1 MVTVCVAAA
10 PDLVN
15 GVAAAVRNTPGAVL
29 VAVAE
34 DLRTGLAQAETESVQ
49 LLVVDDRLLEDNPG
63 LMSRVKARRWTV
75 VVLTRR
81 ADAEVL
87 RRTVAVGAADVVEA
101 DRAAE
106 ELGGK
111 IALYVT
117 EEGTDESANGR
128 VLTVFSSKGGV
139 GKTTIAVNL
148 AVALGKLARRPAAL
162 VDLDLEFGD
171 ASALVGHVPR
181 ATLHDLMNVPHVDQ
195 PVLERV
201 MPPVAGGAVA
211 FLAAPGHPS
220 EAEDIRPEIVAEVF
234 QLLRRMYSFVVVDT
248 APGFRDVNV
257 TALDAA
263 DTILTVL
270 TPDVVTVRTVKQVLD
285 LFDTGLR
292 YPPEK
297 IRLVLNRSGTAA
309 GLELPDI
316 AGVLARP
323 VAWELPSD
331 GAWPVRA
338 ANQGQP
344 LVLFRPDSR
353 LALALKSV
361 ARQLVEEQEGRRRTV
376 KERAQGRGGL
386 FARFRRLRG

>member
-1 MVTVCVAAA
+1 MLTVCVAAA
-10 PDLVN
+10 ADVLN

-29 VAVAE
+29 VAAAE
-34 DLRTGLAQAETESVQ
+34 DLRTGLAQAEREAAQ
-49 LLVVDDRLLEDNPG
+49 LLVVDDRLLADNPG
-63 LMSRVKARRWTV
+63 LLGRVRAGAWTV
-75 VVLTRR
+75 VLLTRG

-87 RRTVAVGAADVVEA
+87 RRTVAVGAAEVVEA

-106 ELGGK
+106 EIGGK
-111 IALYVT
+111 LALYVAQESPERT
-117 EEGTDESANGR
+117 EVGR

-171 ASALVGHVPR
+171 ASALLGQVPR
-181 ATLHDLMNVPHVDQ
+181 ATLHDLMAVPHLDQ

-201 MPPVAGGAVA
+201 MPAVAGGAVA

-220 EAEDIRPEIVAEVF
+220 EAEDVRPDVVAEVLG
-234 QLLRRMYSFVVVDT
+234 LLRRMYSFVVVDT

-263 DTILTVL
+263 DLVLTVL

-285 LFDTGLR
+285 LFADGLR

-297 IRLVLNRSGTAA
+297 VRLVLNRAGTAA

-316 AGVLARP
+316 AGVLGQA

-353 LALALKSV
+353 LAQALRSM
-361 ARQLVEEQEGRRRTV
+361 ARTLVEEQEGRRRTV
-376 KERAQGRGGL
+376 KERAGGRGGF
-386 FARFRRLRG
+386 FARFRR

>member
-10 PDLVN
+10 PDLLG
-15 GVAAAVRNTPGAVL
+15 GVAAAVRNTAGAVL

-34 DLRTGLAQAETESVQ
+34 DLRTGLAQAESESAQV
-49 LLVVDDRLLEDNPG
+49 LVVDDRLLEDNPG
-63 LMSRVKARRWTV
+63 LLNRVKAGPWTV

-81 ADAEVL
+81 ADADVL
-87 RRTVAVGAADVVEA
+87 RRAVAVGAAEVVEA

-106 ELGGK
+106 EIGGK
-111 IALYVT
+111 IALYVA
-117 EEGTDESANGR
+117 EEGPERAEVGR

-171 ASALVGHVPR
+171 ASALVGQVPR
-181 ATLHDLMNVPHVDQ
+181 ATLHDLMTVPHLDQ

-201 MPPVAGGAVA
+201 MPAVAGGAVA

-220 EAEDIRPEIVAEVF
+220 EAEDIRPEVVAEVL

-248 APGFRDVNV
+248 APGFRDVTV

-263 DTILTVL
+263 DLILTVL

-285 LFDTGLR
+285 LFGTGLR

-316 AGVLARP
+316 AGVLGRS

-353 LALALKSV
+353 LAQALRSV
-361 ARQLVEEQEGRRRTV
+361 ARTLVEEQEGRRRTV
-376 KERAQGRGGL
+376 KERAAGRGGL
-386 FARFRRLRG
+386 FARFRRQRG